1 MVMSKFAI
9 DFDGVLWDGE
19 EIREDIAEKIAQLRE
34 DGHKVYLWT
43 ARQGDLKREC
53 MEIIEEA
60 GIQFDELPEDYLK
73 IGADYY
79 IDDRAISIDEFMER
93 ERKMDRNR
101 DVYQRR
107 ALISPTK
114 FNTRE
119 DGEALYIEGYFAV
132 FNSTYEIWNDAT
144 ESIAPG
150 AFTETLKDADVRA
163 LINHDTRLVLG
174 RTKAE
179 TLELREDDH
188 GLWGRVLINPND
200 QDAMNLYERV
210 KRGDVDQCS
219 FGFEI
224 IREETEISDD
234 GSIHWTIREVKLYE
248 VSVCTFPAYEETE
261 VSARQ
266 RDAEVIRK
274 QRREQA
280 NKAWKQATLKKLKGE
295 N

>member
-1 MVMSKFAI
+1 MSKFAI

-19 EIREDIAEKIAQLRE
+19 KIREDIAEKIAQLRE

-248 VSVCTFPAYEETE
+248 VSVCT
-261 VSARQ
+261 
-266 RDAEVIRK
+266 
-274 QRREQA
+274 
-280 NKAWKQATLKKLKGE
+280 
-295 N
+295 

>member
-1 MVMSKFAI
+1 MSKFAI

-19 EIREDIAEKIAQLRE
+19 KIREDIAEKIEQLRE

-43 ARQGDLKREC
+43 ARQGDLKQEC

-132 FNSTYEIWNDAT
+132 FNSTYEIWNGAT

-266 RDAEVIRK
+266 RDADVIRK

-280 NKAWKQATLKKLKGE
+280 NKAWKQETLKKLKGE

>member
-1 MVMSKFAI
+1 MSKFAV
-9 DFDGVLWDGE
+9 DFDGVLWDGGA
-19 EIREDIAEKIAQLRE
+19 IREDIAEKIAQLRE

-43 ARQGDLKREC
+43 ARQGDLKREA
-53 MEIIEEA
+53 EEA
-60 GIQFDELPEDYLK
+60 LESAGIEFDKLPEGYK
-73 IGADYY
+73 KVGADYY
-79 IDDRAISIDEFMER
+79 IDDRAISLEEFMER

-101 DVYQRR
+101 DAYQRR
-107 ALISPTK
+107 AFISPTQ

-119 DGEALYIEGYFAV
+119 DGDALCIEGYFAV

-179 TLELREDDH
+179 TLELKEDDH
-188 GLWGRVLINPND
+188 GLWGRIQINPND

-224 IREETEISDD
+224 IREETEISDE
-234 GSIHWTIREVKLYE
+234 GSIHWTIEEVKLYE

-266 RDAEVIRK
+266 RDAETIRA

-280 NKAWKQATLKKLKGE
+280 NEAWRKETLKKLKGE

>member
-1 MVMSKFAI
+1 MSKFAI

-280 NKAWKQATLKKLKGE
+280 NEAWKQTTLKKLKGE

>member
-1 MVMSKFAI
+1 MSKFAI

-19 EIREDIAEKIAQLRE
+19 KIREDIAEKIEQLRE

-43 ARQGDLKREC
+43 ARQGDLKQEC

-132 FNSTYEIWNDAT
+132 FNSTYEIWNGAT

-179 TLELREDDH
+179 TLEPREDDH

-234 GSIHWTIREVKLYE
+234 GSIHWTIKEVKLYE

>member
-1 MVMSKFAI
+1 MSKFAI

>member
-1 MVMSKFAI
+1 MSKFAI

-43 ARQGDLKREC
+43 ARQGDLKQKC

-60 GIQFDELPEDYLK
+60 GIQFDELPEGYLK

-266 RDAEVIRK
+266 RDAEVVRK

-280 NKAWKQATLKKLKGE
+280 NEAWKQETLKKLKGE

>member
-1 MVMSKFAI
+1 MSKFAI

-266 RDAEVIRK
+266 RDAEVVRK

-280 NKAWKQATLKKLKGE
+280 NEAWKQVTLKKLKGE

>member
-1 MVMSKFAI
+1 MSK
-9 DFDGVLWDGE
+9 
-19 EIREDIAEKIAQLRE
+19 
-34 DGHKVYLWT
+34 
-43 ARQGDLKREC
+43 
-53 MEIIEEA
+53 
-60 GIQFDELPEDYLK
+60 
-73 IGADYY
+73 
-79 IDDRAISIDEFMER
+79 ER
-93 ERKMDRNR
+93 EA
-101 DVYQRR
+101 YQRR

-219 FGFEI
+219 FGFESV
-224 IREETEISDD
+224 REETDFKDD
-234 GSIHWTIREVKLYE
+234 GSVHWTIMEVRLWE

-261 VSARQ
+261 VSARK
-266 RDAEVIRK
+266 RDAEDALKEIRERK
-274 QRREQA
+274 A
-280 NKAWKQATLKKLKGE
+280 KAWKETTLKKLKGE
-295 N
+295 I

>member
-1 MVMSKFAI
+1 MSKFAI

-280 NKAWKQATLKKLKGE
+280 NEAWKQATLKKLKGE

>member
-280 NKAWKQATLKKLKGE
+280 NEAWKQATLKKLKGE

>member
-1 MVMSKFAI
+1 MSKFAI

-53 MEIIEEA
+53 IEIIEEA

-266 RDAEVIRK
+266 RDAEVVRK

-280 NKAWKQATLKKLKGE
+280 NKAWKQETLKKLKGE

>member
-1 MVMSKFAI
+1 MSKFAI

-248 VSVCTFPAYEETE
+248 VSVCTFPAYEETNI
-261 VSARQ
+261 SARSRQ
-266 RDAEVIRK
+266 RDEIRAR
-274 QRREQA
+274 QLS
-280 NKAWKQATLKKLKGE
+280 AWKTQQKARLQHGT
-295 N
+295 

>member
-1 MVMSKFAI
+1 MSKFAI

-132 FNSTYEIWNDAT
+132 FNSTYEIWNGAT

-280 NKAWKQATLKKLKGE
+280 NKAWKQETLKKLKGE

>member
-1 MVMSKFAI
+1 MSKFAI
-9 DFDGVLWDGE
+9 DFDGVLWEGE
-19 EIREDIAEKIAQLRE
+19 KIREDIAEKIEQLRE

-43 ARQGDLKREC
+43 ARQGDLKQEC

-119 DGEALYIEGYFAV
+119 DGEAVYIEGYFAV

-188 GLWGRVLINPND
+188 GLWGKVLINPND

-266 RDAEVIRK
+266 RDAEVVRK

-280 NKAWKQATLKKLKGE
+280 NKAWKQETLKKLKGE

>member
-1 MVMSKFAI
+1 MSKFAI

-53 MEIIEEA
+53 MEIIKEA

-280 NKAWKQATLKKLKGE
+280 NEAWKQATLKKLKGE

>member
-1 MVMSKFAI
+1 MSKFAI

-19 EIREDIAEKIAQLRE
+19 EIREDIAEKIEQLRE

-114 FNTRE
+114 FSTRE

-179 TLELREDDH
+179 TLELKEDDH

-266 RDAEVIRK
+266 RDAEEIRN

-280 NKAWKQATLKKLKGE
+280 NEAWRQATLKKLKGE

>member
-1 MVMSKFAI
+1 MSKFAI

-19 EIREDIAEKIAQLRE
+19 KIREDIAEKIEQLRE

-43 ARQGDLKREC
+43 ARQGDLKQEC

-188 GLWGRVLINPND
+188 GLWGKVLINPND

-266 RDAEVIRK
+266 RDAEVVRK

-280 NKAWKQATLKKLKGE
+280 NKAWKQETLKKLKGE

>member
-1 MVMSKFAI
+1 MSKFAI
-9 DFDGVLWDGE
+9 DFDGILWDGE
-19 EIREDIAEKIAQLRE
+19 KIREDIAEKIAQLRE

-43 ARQGDLKREC
+43 ARQGDLKQEC

-60 GIQFDELPEDYLK
+60 GMQFDELPEDYLK

-266 RDAEVIRK
+266 RDAEVVRK

-280 NKAWKQATLKKLKGE
+280 NEAWKKATLKKLKGE

>member
-1 MVMSKFAI
+1 
-9 DFDGVLWDGE
+9 
-19 EIREDIAEKIAQLRE
+19 
-34 DGHKVYLWT
+34 
-43 ARQGDLKREC
+43 
-53 MEIIEEA
+53 
-60 GIQFDELPEDYLK
+60 
-73 IGADYY
+73 
-79 IDDRAISIDEFMER
+79 MER

-280 NKAWKQATLKKLKGE
+280 NEAWKQATLKKLKGE